1 MVTSRPGEQ
10 RLDPGYILK
19 VKLIDF
25 LMEIGCELLRAKKN
39 SVTSNI

>member
-1 MVTSRPGEQ
+1 MVTSRPGKQ

-25 LMEIGCELLRAKKN
+25 PDGDW
-39 SVTSNI
+39 V